1 MALPSEYCFLK
12 KSFMRLRILFLFLLI
27 LPIWSAGQTI
37 PVGTPVLEDAYR
49 RAQLLGELDSSVSF
63 LARPFSPTIS
73 FKRENSFDP
82 TFDLSV
88 NRFTSFDGTFHFDH
102 NLGLVQLLPVTVQL
116 QHNTHHPYSMNDGP
130 IIPARG

>member
-49 RAQLLGELDSSVSF
+49 RAQLLGELDS
-63 LARPFSPTIS
+63 
-73 FKRENSFDP
+73 
-82 TFDLSV
+82 
-88 NRFTSFDGTFHFDH
+88 
-102 NLGLVQLLPVTVQL
+102 
-116 QHNTHHPYSMNDGP
+116 
-130 IIPARG
+130 